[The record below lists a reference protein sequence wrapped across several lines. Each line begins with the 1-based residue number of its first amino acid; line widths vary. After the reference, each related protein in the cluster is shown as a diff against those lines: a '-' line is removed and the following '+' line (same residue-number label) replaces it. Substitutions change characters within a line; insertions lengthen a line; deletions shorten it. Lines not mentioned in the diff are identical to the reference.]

1 MPGEFYSRGLR
12 CDRRRNIPHPPH
24 PTPRP
29 PFCLHAFSCKTEQA
43 ETHRTSSSGG
53 SPPRAI
59 QAGGDEKERSMN
71 SDEAL
76 DAVEEEGFGARKD
89 RKTFTTNRCSG
100 HDLDEP
106 TVKDDVL

>member
-1 MPGEFYSRGLR
+1 
-12 CDRRRNIPHPPH
+12 
-24 PTPRP
+24 
-29 PFCLHAFSCKTEQA
+29 
-43 ETHRTSSSGG
+43 
-53 SPPRAI
+53 
-59 QAGGDEKERSMN
+59 MN